1 MNSILFIISITTTAL
16 IGFFA
21 VSVTERNK
29 QIFSLPEKFALSF
42 PLGAGII
49 AFYLFYIS
57 ILGFNITIISTV
69 PLFMLGMFGIL
80 KLYTIRQSSNN
91 LFFSPQ
97 RRRGAE
103 KRPTDSMSL
112 TPRLRV
118 SAVNFY
124 FLRMNQLRTRL
135 DSFVNYE
142 ECWNKHSWIKRAL
155 LILFTIT
162 IVWKL
167 SFMFFN
173 AIVIPPIFDDAITCW
188 SYKAKVIYFNKSIEM
203 NPDNPLFL
211 GGAYSLYPLAPS
223 LFRVWIALIM
233 GGWHEGYIQLH
244 SLIIL
249 VSLLLLIFINLKEYT
264 SFFMRVLSCY
274 LIISVPLFSTHAY
287 AGYADIILSCYITI
301 CFILLMKWYFTKENN
316 ILIIAAASMAMAI
329 FTKNE
334 GLVLYLPAAL
344 ITFSYYCYKV
354 AMKLDEK
361 VKAVSLY
368 ILTLCIVAGP
378 WIVFKIVYNIPLW

>member
-1 MNSILFIISITTTAL
+1 
-16 IGFFA
+16 
-21 VSVTERNK
+21 
-29 QIFSLPEKFALSF
+29 
-42 PLGAGII
+42 
-49 AFYLFYIS
+49 
-57 ILGFNITIISTV
+57 
-69 PLFMLGMFGIL
+69 
-80 KLYTIRQSSNN
+80 
-91 LFFSPQ
+91 
-97 RRRGAE
+97 
-103 KRPTDSMSL
+103 
-112 TPRLRV
+112 
-118 SAVNFY
+118 
-124 FLRMNQLRTRL
+124 
-135 DSFVNYE
+135 
-142 ECWNKHSWIKRAL
+142 
-155 LILFTIT
+155 
-162 IVWKL
+162 
-167 SFMFFN
+167 MFFN